1 MNPRARILVVEDHP
15 LYREG
20 LLQVL
25 ARMADDVAC
34 MPVGSPR
41 EALDR
46 LKLGHDFD
54 VVLSDWRLPQMDGI
68 ALLAE
73 IGRGYPTIARVLY
86 SGTDDPHLAAEAQ
99 RAGLMGY
106 LPKTLTAEQ
115 LVAAVEQILQ
125 GEPWFPRSRPAA
137 CVLTARQTTILEQVA
152 HGHGNKHIARTL
164 GITERTV
171 KFHLTLIF
179 DRLGTSS
186 RTEAVTRA
194 AVQGLIR
201 LPNTALPVG
210 ARPN

>member
-34 MPVGSPR
+34 VPVGSPR
-41 EALDR
+41 EALDQ

-73 IGRGYPTIARVLY
+73 IGRTHPTIARVLY

-106 LPKTLTAEQ
+106 LPKTLTADQ
-115 LVAAVEQILQ
+115 LVAAVEQILL
-125 GEPWFPRSRPAA
+125 GEPWFPQNRPVSA
-137 CVLTARQTTILEQVA
+137 VLTNRQTTILEQVA
-152 HGHGNKHIARTL
+152 YGHGNKQIARTL

-201 LPNTALPVG
+201 LPQTATH
-210 ARPN
+210 AR